1 MRNDR
6 QRYAPRNGLWALLL
20 LVVSLTAGPATAED
34 DSRLPYSTTSPG
46 WLRAV
51 GSLRVPG
58 VKIRDGYRRHHQ
70 EDCSATL
77 VASGSGGKADT
88 IITAWHCLEFYQDLS
103 YPITF
108 TLLKGSGEPLVM
120 EAQRLADGGGIEA
133 DWAVLRLEQA
143 VPMALAP
150 ALTVHP
156 GRADASRTIVMA
168 GYSRD
173 GGLGSE
179 GEQLTYDPSC
189 SITYQGTKA
198 SDSNCIAYQG
208 ASGGAVV
215 QLSGDGQPTL
225 AGVISRGDSEGLSI
239 FVPVK
244 GFRSTLQRFL
254 R

>member
-1 MRNDR
+1 MKHDR
-6 QRYAPRNGLWALLL
+6 PGYASLSRLGPSLLL
-20 LVVSLTAGPATAED
+20 ALSLNTAPATAGE
-34 DSRLPYSTTSPG
+34 DSRLPYSATSPD

-58 VKIRDGYRRHHQ
+58 VKIRDGYRQHHQ

-77 VASGSGGKADT
+77 VVSDSGDKADT
-88 IITAWHCLEFYQDLS
+88 IITAWHCLEFYRDLS
-103 YPITF
+103 YPIMF
-108 TLLKGSGEPLVM
+108 TLLKDSGEPLVM
-120 EAQRLADGGGIEA
+120 EAQRLADGGGMEA

-143 VPMALAP
+143 VPMTLAR
-150 ALTVHP
+150 ALTVHS
-156 GRADASRTIVMA
+156 GRADASRSIVMA

-173 GGLGSE
+173 GGLGSA

-189 SITYQGTKA
+189 SITHQGIKA
-198 SDSNCIAYQG
+198 SDSDCIAFQG

-215 QLSGDGQPTL
+215 QLSGNGQPTL